1 MGWWYRK
8 CWHVEGAFF
17 YRPGAQSINRDW
29 RGMGW
34 FSKFVPPMSLHLLH
48 RGGFFLAFLL
58 SCGFTHAQSALS
70 FLASGGP
77 DSVVVVAFAGDP
89 GQGAPVL
96 GAAWDGI
103 DGAAPQFRWTSR
115 EGDAQA
121 DLADLIVAGIDQYLD
136 QRVHFTK
143 NGVVTDLPV
152 ARLAA
157 GMDRMIAL
165 AAARAGAAGTSLS
178 EATRKQL
185 ARVCSIDWSKATFG
199 VDGGDDQEKY
209 LAIFYYVR
217 TQRQELERN
226 LRADLSPLQ
235 GIHVPAGPVAATG
248 PAGGQVQAPTVC
260 ATVFDDDNYLCAL
273 DLRVDS
279 TFNLPDARLTDSML
293 SAIARKAE
301 RPEQPAQE
309 LKMRKRDRWLKA
321 ELDAINQRLDQVDQ
335 RKELWAL
342 RDRMDDIEGR
352 LDDLS
357 LHVDELDRDRRVPGG
372 SENPLAGLSR
382 LTGRNLAVAFE
393 PGSSELGPLQQ
404 QLLSEVVDAMARDAA
419 GRVLLTGQADTT
431 GDPAR
436 NMALSERRAKA
447 VRNFLLARGI
457 GPDRVLLN
465 YSGSGAGG
473 AERRVVLEWLR

>member
-1 MGWWYRK
+1 MGR
-8 CWHVEGAFF
+8 
-17 YRPGAQSINRDW
+17 
-29 RGMGW
+29 
-34 FSKFVPPMSLHLLH
+34 FSKFVPPMPLHLLH

-58 SCGFTHAQSALS
+58 SCGFMHAQAVLS

-77 DSVVVVAFAGDP
+77 DSVVVAAYAGEQ
-89 GQGAPVL
+89 GQGMPVL
-96 GAAWDGI
+96 RAEWDGI
-103 DGAAPQFRWTSR
+103 DGTAPQFQWAAPQ
-115 EGDAQA
+115 GGAKA

-136 QRVHFTK
+136 QRVHFTR

-165 AAARAGAAGTSLS
+165 AAVRAGAAGTSLS

-226 LRADLSPLQ
+226 LRADLSALH
-235 GIHVPAGPVAATG
+235 GILVPAGSEAAVG
-248 PAGGQVQAPTVC
+248 RASGQVQAPTVC

-279 TFNLPDARLTDSML
+279 TSIPPDVRLTDSML
-293 SAIARKAE
+293 SEIARKAQ
-301 RPEQPAQE
+301 RSEQIAQE
-309 LKMRKRDRWLKA
+309 PRVRKRDRWLKA
-321 ELDAINQRLDQVDQ
+321 QLDAINQRLDQVDQ

-357 LHVDELDRDRRVPGG
+357 LQVDELDRDRRIPGG
-372 SENPLAGLSR
+372 AENPLAGLSK
-382 LTGRNLAVAFE
+382 LTGTNLSVAFE

-404 QLLSEVVDAMARDAA
+404 LLLQEVVDAMARDAG
-419 GRVLLTGQADTT
+419 GRLLLTGQADPT

-457 GPDRVLLN
+457 AADRVLLN
-465 YSGSGAGG
+465 YSGSVAGG

>member
-1 MGWWYRK
+1 
-8 CWHVEGAFF
+8 
-17 YRPGAQSINRDW
+17 
-29 RGMGW
+29 
-34 FSKFVPPMSLHLLH
+34 
-48 RGGFFLAFLL
+48 
-58 SCGFTHAQSALS
+58 
-70 FLASGGP
+70 
-77 DSVVVVAFAGDP
+77 
-89 GQGAPVL
+89 
-96 GAAWDGI
+96 
-103 DGAAPQFRWTSR
+103 
-115 EGDAQA
+115 
-121 DLADLIVAGIDQYLD
+121 
-136 QRVHFTK
+136 
-143 NGVVTDLPV
+143 
-152 ARLAA
+152 
-157 GMDRMIAL
+157 
-165 AAARAGAAGTSLS
+165 
-178 EATRKQL
+178 
-185 ARVCSIDWSKATFG
+185 
-199 VDGGDDQEKY
+199 
-209 LAIFYYVR
+209 
-217 TQRQELERN
+217 
-226 LRADLSPLQ
+226 
-235 GIHVPAGPVAATG
+235 
-248 PAGGQVQAPTVC
+248 QVQAPTVC

-419 GRVLLTGQADTT
+419 GRVLLTGQADPT